1 MGSSHLTQQILLPYP
16 CVPSFSQTLA
26 EKVVIGTATLASN
39 STLQELTYTDD
50 ASILPFQIPLS
61 IIHFVLRIIQNRAKI
76 LYKFGDLYQMLRIT
90 KQQGSNVTRG
100 QHDNNSEISDTIKM
114 AKTKKVT

>member
-1 MGSSHLTQQILLPYP
+1 MGFSHITRQSLHRNP

-39 STLQELTYTDD
+39 STLQELAYTDD
-50 ASILPFQIPLS
+50 AVILQFQIPLS
-61 IIHFVLRIIQNRAKI
+61 IIHFVLRVIQNRTKI
-76 LYKFGDLYQMLRIT
+76 LYKFSDLYQMLRIT

-100 QHDNNSEISDTIKM
+100 QHDNNSEI
-114 AKTKKVT
+114 

>member
-1 MGSSHLTQQILLPYP
+1 MGFSHLTQQILHLNP

-50 ASILPFQIPLS
+50 AVILQFQIPLS
-61 IIHFVLRIIQNRAKI
+61 IIHLVLRVNQNRTKV
-76 LYKFGDLYQMLRIT
+76 LYKFGDLYQTLRIT
-90 KQQGSNVTRG
+90 EPQGSNVTRG
-100 QHDNNSEISDTIKM
+100 QHDNNSEI
-114 AKTKKVT
+114 